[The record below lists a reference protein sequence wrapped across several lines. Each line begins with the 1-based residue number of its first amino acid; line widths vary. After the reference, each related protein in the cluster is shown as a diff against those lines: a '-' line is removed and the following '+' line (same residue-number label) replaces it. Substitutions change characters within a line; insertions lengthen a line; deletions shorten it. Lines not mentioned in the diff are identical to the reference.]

1 MNYNIEN
8 MMIEKFIMYI
18 FPILIICC
26 FFISCCGII
35 YFKKKLDENEKKHNK
50 KINSIN
56 QGELSKSLMV

>member
-8 MMIEKFIMYI
+8 MVIEKFIMYI

-35 YFKKKLDENEKKHNK
+35 YFKKQLDENEKKHNK